1 MDNCFK
7 DKALFSV
14 IGFSN
19 GRLGIPDF
27 RISGHSCLRTSL
39 WKLSTRSRGAR
50 TRTHTEPHALP
61 VLHQRAF
68 YKEVHFV
75 LRLSYLFP
83 GGWRKQRRQLH
94 PRKAKTLQLIIPVAT
109 DRGTLL
115 LYVLSPPAIR
125 KPGWPP
131 RRSLFFPA
139 ISLSFSLADRGPNYV
154 DEIIAADPRDH
165 GSSEGKVNRR

>member
-131 RRSLFFPA
+131 RRSIVIL
-139 ISLSFSLADRGPNYV
+139 
-154 DEIIAADPRDH
+154 PRDIAELFVS
-165 GSSEGKVNRR
+165 GPRTELCRRDNRRGSAGPRKLRRKS